1 MREKAFRQRFTLP
14 PRDKLGQELT
24 HPPDRSHMRLTPIL
38 LACLAF
44 VLPSQLTAAPAPWTP
59 KVVIITTFE
68 NGKDTGDKPGEL
80 QLWIEREHLTET
92 IAFPGGV
99 HPLMSNADHSV
110 VAILT
115 GMSLVNAGP
124 SIMALGADPR
134 FDLRRSYW
142 LVAGIAGV
150 DPAEGAIGSAA
161 WAKYVVNDVAQSID
175 MREAPADWPY
185 GVYVNGADRPNV
197 LPSSAQGYGPD
208 GEYPLVFPLN
218 PALADWA
225 LALTRDVELQYT
237 PEMADY
243 AKKWTGFPKAQAR
256 PQVFQ
261 GESFAADHY
270 WHGRYMN
277 QYARD
282 WVKMLTAGK
291 GRFAMSN
298 MEDSA
303 IASAMVR
310 LDRMGKADGKRFMV
324 LRTASNYTVA
334 HEGQSALESVT
345 APYPGGGI
353 PAYEAAYR
361 VGSKVVRALVSGWG
375 TYRDRT
381 PEGEWRTVRRRVGR
395 G

>member
-1 MREKAFRQRFTLP
+1 
-14 PRDKLGQELT
+14 
-24 HPPDRSHMRLTPIL
+24 MRLTPIL